1 MEKGGLKMSIEN
13 FHLLELSWKG
23 EEFLN
28 PKGAHTKQGF
38 QICFISQVVFG
49 SGEFFDVRIKQK
61 RCLHVEMSSEAE

>member
-1 MEKGGLKMSIEN
+1 MSTEN

-28 PKGAHTKQGF
+28 PKGAKKKKKKGF
-38 QICFISQVVFG
+38 QICFLSQVVFG
-49 SGEFFDVRIKQK
+49 TGEFFDVRIKQK